1 MFIILAFIILF
12 HFAGVILLFVSTI
25 HNAWWVVS
33 PPEREVIYADLWYS
47 CNSTCYP
54 IENSHTVEAAY
65 LQVVQATMILSTI
78 LCCIS
83 FFTFILQLFR
93 IKQGERF
100 IFTAIIE
107 LLACLTSMPVLPD
120 QVGPLGGSAGKHKPV
135 KRATKRPL
143 DTRVAIGTAFD
154 TWRSLKKAKG
164 LQSDAEVAKY
174 LLDLKLDNSTPASP
188 STIPIDLKRF
198 SQSEVQKLIKKEVH
212 MAVKRKEMQL
222 QGLIDSIKKIN
233 HEADL
238 EIQKLQAQ
246 IDTVSIKVDK
256 AFAYLTSQSKCPPP
270 VDIIRQDLDDITV
283 ETSSQNEMLEL
294 KTTKNGETLQ
304 IIDEIKNALER
315 IRSEKDASVSGLNA
329 EAFPPFLT
337 PYSSRLKKCT
347 DMKTLEKEDLQ
358 QDSEKLKQSDEPKAK
373 KIKADPLES
382 NSPVKTKQTNNLE
395 LLSYPPLPPVP
406 FPLFL
411 NIKAASYSI
420 PQKLEVDVAL
430 IRNPT
435 GLSVSWDVMDKDPCA
450 PPMESY
456 TIFLTMEKVKG
467 SGIFPDWQTYNK
479 MEAKTLPMCA
489 LIKNYI
495 PGHRVCLA
503 VMGKDKFGRYGP
515 YSEVVTSIIPE

>member
-1 MFIILAFIILF
+1 
-12 HFAGVILLFVSTI
+12 
-25 HNAWWVVS
+25 
-33 PPEREVIYADLWYS
+33 
-47 CNSTCYP
+47 
-54 IENSHTVEAAY
+54 
-65 LQVVQATMILSTI
+65 
-78 LCCIS
+78 
-83 FFTFILQLFR
+83 
-93 IKQGERF
+93 
-100 IFTAIIE
+100 
-107 LLACLTSMPVLPD
+107 MPVLPD
-120 QVGPLGGSAGKHKPV
+120 QVRPLGGSAGKHKPV

-212 MAVKRKEMQL
+212 MAVKMKEIQL

-238 EIQKLQAQ
+238 EIQKLQ
-246 IDTVSIKVDK
+246 
-256 AFAYLTSQSKCPPP
+256 CPPT

-283 ETSSQNEMLEL
+283 ETSSQSESS
-294 KTTKNGETLQ
+294 
-304 IIDEIKNALER
+304 DEIKNALER
-315 IRSEKDASVSGLNA
+315 LRSEKDASVSGLNA

-347 DMKTLEKEDLQ
+347 DMKTLEKKDLQ

-382 NSPVKTKQTNNLE
+382 NSPVKTKQTNNLIVKEESHTDETLEQFDEPKANLVKIECNPPECSYATKENNGRSDQE

-420 PQKLEVDVAL
+420 PQKLAVDVAL

-435 GLSVSWDVMDKDPCA
+435 GLSVSWDVMDEDPCA

>member
-1 MFIILAFIILF
+1 
-12 HFAGVILLFVSTI
+12 
-25 HNAWWVVS
+25 
-33 PPEREVIYADLWYS
+33 
-47 CNSTCYP
+47 
-54 IENSHTVEAAY
+54 
-65 LQVVQATMILSTI
+65 
-78 LCCIS
+78 
-83 FFTFILQLFR
+83 
-93 IKQGERF
+93 
-100 IFTAIIE
+100 
-107 LLACLTSMPVLPD
+107 MPVLPD
-120 QVGPLGGSAGKHKPV
+120 QVRPLGGSAGKHKPV

-270 VDIIRQDLDDITV
+270 VDIIRQDLDDITM

-315 IRSEKDASVSGLNA
+315 LRSEKDASVSGLNA

-358 QDSEKLKQSDEPKAK
+358 QDREKLKQSDEPKAK

-382 NSPVKTKQTNNLE
+382 NSPVKTKQANNLIVKEESHTDETLEQFDEPKANLIKIECNPPECSLATKENNGRSDQE

-420 PQKLEVDVAL
+420 PQKLAVDVAL

-435 GLSVSWDVMDKDPCA
+435 GLSVSWDVMDEDPCA